1 MQIENMTTQ
10 LRRLLLLHMKFIAGK
25 DYYHTYQ
32 FYMKYFYVLN
42 DFDME
47 IMKI

>member
-10 LRRLLLLHMKFIAGK
+10 LMTFTVLHMKFVARK

-32 FYMKYFYVLN
+32 FYVKYFSCPQ
-42 DFDME
+42 
-47 IMKI
+47 